1 MSALSQPQRE
11 ELRDQVLEVLAEAS
25 TAAFDASVIRR
36 RVIRLQMLDFE
47 PTQPDV
53 EAALQ
58 LLLSLGYAE
67 SKPHRLGATP
77 HFQISAAGTLAFE
90 RGA

>member
-11 ELRDQVLEVLAEAS
+11 ELRDQVLEVLAAAS
-25 TAAFDASVIRR
+25 TAAFDAGVIRR
-36 RVIRLQMLDFE
+36 RVIRQQMLDFE
-47 PTQPDV
+47 PTLKEV

-58 LLLSLGYAE
+58 LLIGLGYAQ
-67 SKPHRLGATP
+67 STPHRLGSTSHYQVTA
-77 HFQISAAGTLAFE
+77 QGTLAFE